1 MLGRLKDSLRAQT
14 AAARVEQ
21 FRAQRKNA
29 AVFRETEGGRW
40 QLGVS
45 KFSLKVDDFQTQLEE
60 NSLKRSF
67 GAVEREKKH

>member
-14 AAARVEQ
+14 AAARAEQ

-29 AVFRETEGGRW
+29 AVLRETEGGRW